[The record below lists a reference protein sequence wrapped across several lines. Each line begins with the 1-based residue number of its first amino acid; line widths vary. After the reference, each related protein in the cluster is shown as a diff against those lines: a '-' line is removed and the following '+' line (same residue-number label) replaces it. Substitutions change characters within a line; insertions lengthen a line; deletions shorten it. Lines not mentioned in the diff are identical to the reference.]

1 MRRLERLVRLLLL
14 CCSSRWHLNCARVV
28 ARSARSEITSLPEN
42 LDDHAPRRRC
52 LGQKRDKTTTKP
64 ASVAPASPP
73 SVQTM
78 TPRTKAPSLQPQ
90 TSGMEVPT
98 RLSIPS
104 SAETPTTRNEDTTN
118 DDALWITLLNFA
130 VTLQGTVSSTE
141 VMIQALTAYLETTL
155 SAQKVTLKEV
165 SPAKIQEANSTE
177 YEFSVTAWF
186 TQGSVNE
193 GLILEQQ
200 RAAFRDVAP
209 VQAFLQVYFNAS
221 GSNGVTI
228 SSIEVMEEEEASNS
242 RKTVLVIAIIVAASA
257 WCCVLVF
264 VCWVVDRVVVG
275 LWIVRW
281 YWLFQWGCL
290 EMSRRPLVVV
300 VLILVVQY
308 MSLRWSRSCP
318 TIRRRIGFVRECGAR
333 LL

>member
-1 MRRLERLVRLLLL
+1 
-14 CCSSRWHLNCARVV
+14 
-28 ARSARSEITSLPEN
+28 
-42 LDDHAPRRRC
+42 
-52 LGQKRDKTTTKP
+52 
-64 ASVAPASPP
+64 
-73 SVQTM
+73 M

-90 TSGMEVPT
+90 TSGTEVPT

-141 VMIQALTAYLETTL
+141 VLIQALKAYLETTL
-155 SAQKVTLKEV
+155 SAQKVTLEEV
-165 SPAKIQEANSTE
+165 SPVKIQGANSTE

-242 RKTVLVIAIIVAASA
+242 RKTVLVIAMIVAASA

-264 VCWVVDRVVVG
+264 V
-275 LWIVRW
+275 IA
-281 YWLFQWGCL
+281 
-290 EMSRRPLVVV
+290 
-300 VLILVVQY
+300 
-308 MSLRWSRSCP
+308 
-318 TIRRRIGFVRECGAR
+318 FVRPRYRQTREQR
-333 LL
+333 EHWKYRQEQESTLLRVAVMASRDEIDPRVAVADKEDDDVSVD